1 MTWKLLELSKLDK
14 TLIYKQTRYPSI
26 PAPNVYII
34 SYSNFTVN
42 CSYAYGG
49 YIYSESNLDC
59 TQKITKSYNA
69 TSSFPFIA
77 IFRSNLTLSSN
88 IDDNAPSSDFHINQ
102 TGSLNMTY
110 ISFNI
115 NHVNQTQTNLTHS
128 TIFQVYDPE
137 TDAIKNNPNLL
148 NSLTKSSQ
156 NIIADN
162 EYANTYIIGPGNL
175 FSLKYTKQIREVLIN
190 IPRNLFAVS
199 PDHERIPY
207 ITSTLSTLSIP
218 SLGNQSIFSVGC
230 ASNTVETEEEKLIL
244 TFFDVF
250 GFVGGL
256 FTLAASIIIFLFG
269 ESIRNPWGIV
279 QSLPCCGIKKRV
291 QSVLYQHLKEQIP
304 FADEGIHLEYPP
316 ERIEDRINAIEQRH
330 KALEFLL
337 QDYVVNVNILY
348 DKDIDNRFYKHSKI
362 KNDKLLKE
370 EGLE

>member
-34 SYSNFTVN
+34 SYINFTLD

-49 YIYSESNLDC
+49 YIYSESTLDC
-59 TQKITKSYNA
+59 TQKIKKSYNA

-77 IFRSNLTLSSN
+77 TFRSNLTLSSQV
-88 IDDNAPSSDFHINQ
+88 DDNAPSFDFHINQ

-115 NHVNQTQTNLTHS
+115 NLTNQIQTNLTHS
-128 TIFQVYDPE
+128 TIFQIYDPE
-137 TDAIKNNPNLL
+137 TDAIRNNQKLL

-162 EYANTYIIGPGNL
+162 EFANTYIIGPGNI

-199 PDHERIPY
+199 PEYERIPY
-207 ITSTLSTLSIP
+207 INSN
-218 SLGNQSIFSVGC
+218 LGNNSVFSVGC
-230 ASNTVETEEEKLIL
+230 ASNMVETEEEKLIL

-256 FTLAASIIIFLFG
+256 FTLAASINIFLFG
-269 ESIRNPWGIV
+269 ETIRSPWGIV
-279 QSLPCCGIKKRV
+279 QSLSCCGIKKRV
-291 QSVLYQHLKEQIP
+291 QNVLYEHLKEQIP
-304 FADEGIHLEYPP
+304 FADEGIHLEHPP

-337 QDYVVNVNILY
+337 QDYVINVNILY

-362 KNDKLLKE
+362 KTNKLLKE